1 MTSTSIYTPFTYCL
15 TFLLT
20 GQRYYGVRYANNKK
34 EMAHPSQLWTT
45 YFTSSETIK
54 ALIEEYGEDSFT
66 FEIRKTFK
74 TREEA
79 LSWETKFLTKID
91 AAKHPEWLN
100 GHNGSATF
108 CSTPKS
114 VQKMR
119 ATIKQNNSLLT
130 VIELSSKYGRKGK
143 DNGKYK
149 GGIGFNSYHY
159 CPLCNISV
167 ISDSA
172 KYCIK
177 CMDRTGVNNPF
188 YGRNHN
194 TETRE
199 LIRIANTGRTK
210 TQQEIDAVSG
220 ENSGK
225 FQGYYYTPWG
235 VFPSSSQAEKAN
247 AHLMSNT
254 INNWC
259 KSPDKIIIRLGKSLY
274 LQSIGL
280 SIIGKTYREIGFYF
294 VNKNYIEIGA

>member
-74 TREEA
+74 TREQA
-79 LSWETKFLTKID
+79 CSWETKFLTKID

-130 VIELSSKYGRKGK
+130 AIELSSKYGRKGK
-143 DNGKYK
+143 DNSNYK

-172 KYCIK
+172 KCCIK

-188 YGRNHN
+188 YGKTHSK
-194 TETRE
+194 ETLE
-199 LIRIANTGRTK
+199 KLRISNIGRTK
-210 TQQEIDAVSG
+210 SQYEIDAVSG

-225 FQGYYYTPWG
+225 FKGYYHTPWG
-235 VFPSSSQAEKAN
+235 TFPAANQAKA
-247 AHLMSNT
+247 AHSYMSVVT
-254 INNWC
+254 ITRWC
-259 KSPDKIIIRLGKSLY
+259 EYPDNDIVRLGASKY
-274 LQSIGL
+274 LQEIGL
-280 SIIGKTYREIGFYF
+280 SAIGKTYRELGFSF
-294 VNKNYIEIGA
+294 TPK